1 MSPAKR
7 GLRRGRTPF
16 ELAVLVVSLAATGA
30 VVVGLVASGLRAG
43 PDVADLR
50 VTVRDWGVRV
60 SEGAAFEVVVR
71 NVGDKT
77 AENVVVEV
85 LAGEETRELELLSV
99 SKRDEET
106 ATVIFPVGTTGPA
119 AARVLSYHETTRG

>member
-16 ELAVLVVSLAATGA
+16 EIAVLAVSLAATGA
-30 VVVGLVASGLRAG
+30 VVAGLVAFGVTTG

-50 VTVRDWGVRV
+50 VTVRDAGVRA
-60 SEGAAFEVVVR
+60 SGGAVFEVVVR

-85 LAGEETRELELLSV
+85 LLGEETRELELLSV

-106 ATVIFPVGTTGPA
+106 ATVIFPEGTTGPA
-119 AARVLSYHETTRG
+119 TARVLSYHETTRG

>member
-7 GLRRGRTPF
+7 GVWRGRTPF
-16 ELAVLVVSLAATGA
+16 EIAVLVFSLAATGA
-30 VVVGLVASGLRAG
+30 VVAGLVAFGVTSG

-50 VTVRDWGVRV
+50 VTVRETGVRA
-60 SEGAAFEVVVR
+60 SGGAVFEVTVR

-85 LAGEETRELELLSV
+85 LAGDESRELELLSV

-119 AARVLSYHETTRG
+119 SARVLSYHETIRG